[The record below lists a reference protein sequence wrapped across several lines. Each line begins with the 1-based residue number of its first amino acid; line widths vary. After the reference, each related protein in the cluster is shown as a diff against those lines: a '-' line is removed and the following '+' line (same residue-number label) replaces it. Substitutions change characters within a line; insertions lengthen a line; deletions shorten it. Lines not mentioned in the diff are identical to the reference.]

1 LSQVAPPVPEQSTA
15 LEQATAAMR
24 AAVFG
29 TDPMAPPP
37 PAEPSISP
45 PANPKAPINA
55 GLTATS
61 ADLSDFIE
69 AAGLL
74 EYDPAAITR
83 IYTGH
88 PQRLIRRFWQTL
100 VPISLYLLGVG
111 FDWLTRRL
119 DDKNHARARAREA
132 ADLVASLGPAFIK
145 AGQALSTRPDIVPP
159 LLLEELAQLQD
170 QLPGFD
176 PALAMAC
183 IEEDLGQPVEA
194 IYAQLDREPISAASL
209 GQVHKG
215 VLKNGEK
222 VAVKVQR
229 PGLREQITL
238 DLYIV
243 RNIAA
248 WLNRNVGLIRS
259 DLVALIDELGKRVF
273 EEMDYCNEASNAEA
287 FAALHSHNPR
297 IAVPRI
303 HREATSRRVLTM
315 EWIDGVKLTNLEAV
329 RELGI
334 DPDELVQ
341 VGVNCS
347 LQQLLEHGFFHADPH
362 PGNLLA
368 LADGRLAY
376 LDFGMMSEVSRES
389 RTGLI
394 QAVVHL
400 VNRNFGKL
408 SKDFVSLGFLAEDV
422 NLEPIVPAFESVF
435 GQALEMGVSR
445 MDFKAVTDD
454 LSGVMYRFPFRVPP
468 YYALIIRSLVTLEGI
483 ALSVDPNFKILGAAY
498 PYFARRLMEDPD
510 PQLRNSLREMLFDGE
525 IFRWQRL
532 ENLVASAAQGSQL
545 DLGNLLDQVLDFL
558 FSANGGLLRQQLADA
573 LVEQVDALAWATTL
587 RLSKRLPQRL
597 QPPGLR
603 RRSLEPAGDP
613 LLDLEPVRQLLQ
625 ILQALPGFEPQL
637 LLARLPRVMGEPELR
652 RMGLEVARGLAERS
666 VVRLV
671 RDVLVPP
678 LAASA

>member
-1 LSQVAPPVPEQSTA
+1 VAGGMVSS
-15 LEQATAAMR
+15 
-24 AAVFG
+24 
-29 TDPMAPPP
+29 
-37 PAEPSISP
+37 PAE
-45 PANPKAPINA
+45 ANAE
-55 GLTATS
+55 
-61 ADLSDFIE
+61 LSDFIE
-69 AAGLL
+69 ASGLL
-74 EYDPAAITR
+74 SYDPAAITR
-83 IYTGH
+83 IYAGH
-88 PQRLIRRFWQTL
+88 PQRLIRRLWQTL
-100 VPISLYLLGVG
+100 VPIGLYLLGVG
-111 FDWLTRRL
+111 FDWLTGQL
-119 DDKNHARARAREA
+119 KTTDRARSRAKEA

-176 PALAMAC
+176 SALAMAC
-183 IEEDLGQPVEA
+183 IEEDLGAPVLT
-194 IYAQLDREPISAASL
+194 IYEQLDAEPISAASL

-215 VLKNGEK
+215 VLKGGQA

-248 WLNRNVGLIRS
+248 WLNQNVGLIRS

-273 EEMDYCNEASNAEA
+273 EEMDYCNEAANAER
-287 FAALHSHNPR
+287 FAALHASNPR

-303 HREATSRRVLTM
+303 YHQATSRRVLTM
-315 EWIDGVKLTNLEAV
+315 EWIEGVKLTNLEAV
-329 RELGI
+329 RGI
-334 DPDELVQ
+334 GVDPDDMVT

-368 LADGRLAY
+368 LSDGRLAY

-400 VNRNFGKL
+400 VNRSFGKL

-422 NLEPIVPAFESVF
+422 NLEPIVPAFEKVF
-435 GQALEMGVSR
+435 GQAIEQGVSR

-483 ALSVDPNFKILGAAY
+483 ALSVDPEFKILGAAY

-510 PQLRNSLREMLFDGE
+510 PGLRQSLKEMLFDGD

-532 ENLVASAAQGSQL
+532 DNLIASASQGAQL
-545 DLGNLLDQVLDFL
+545 DLEGLLDQVLSFL
-558 FSANGGLLRQQLADA
+558 FSPNGGLLRQQL
-573 LVEQVDALAWATTL
+573 VEAMVARMDALAWQTTL
-587 RLSKRLPQRL
+587 RIGKRLPERL

-603 RRSLEPAGDP
+603 RHRLSDANEP
-613 LLDLEPVRQLLQ
+613 LLDLEPVRQLSG
-625 ILQALPGFEPQL
+625 ILKALPGFEPQML
-637 LLARLPRVMGEPELR
+637 MRRLPRLLGEPELR
-652 RMGLEVARGLAERS
+652 QMGVQLAKGLAERG

-671 RDVLVPP
+671 RDVLVP
-678 LAASA
+678 A